1 MGDPDLVWTV
11 GDGIA
16 GEVGEDESV
25 VIAVGC
31 SHEPPTPLGLRV
43 VELFANCYH
52 GCDDLGVISSAR
64 WRIIVGRAH
73 QAR

>member
-43 VELFANCYH
+43 EIAHDTADF
-52 GCDDLGVISSAR
+52 LGIHDKSPMT
-64 WRIIVGRAH
+64 
-73 QAR
+73 